1 MFLTGHEWDRASKS
15 PCGVC
20 AEEGSEEGGSEESEE
35 ASRDGEDVDE
45 GLSQKRLLEGKTS
58 CQLTHCG

>member
-35 ASRDGEDVDE
+35 ASRDGEDDE
-45 GLSQKRLLEGKTS
+45 ENLRVRNN
-58 CQLTHCG
+58 